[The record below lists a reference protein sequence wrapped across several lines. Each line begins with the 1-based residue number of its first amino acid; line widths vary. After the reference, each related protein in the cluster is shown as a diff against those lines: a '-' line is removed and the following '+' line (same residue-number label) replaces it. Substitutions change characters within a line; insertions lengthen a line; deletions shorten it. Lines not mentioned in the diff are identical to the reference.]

1 MVIKQGD
8 IFRIELVK
16 PKGSEPAYKHPH
28 VVIQSNFFNESNI
41 NTVVLCA
48 LTSNLKRAI
57 CPGNIL
63 LRKGESNLP
72 KRSVVNITQVITVNK
87 SDLQEKIGQLSNKR
101 INEIIEGIYLLL
113 KPR

>member
-1 MVIKQGD
+1 M
-8 IFRIELVK
+8 
-16 PKGSEPAYKHPH
+16 
-28 VVIQSNFFNESNI
+28 
-41 NTVVLCA
+41 
-48 LTSNLKRAI
+48 AI

-101 INEIIEGIYLLL
+101 INEIIEGIFLLL